1 MKCTKAL
8 FIIAFFLL
16 NISSIYAQ
24 QGNCPALDMPK
35 EEISVGEKASLLH
48 MYEEEK
54 LAGDVYEALNNKWN
68 LRVFANI
75 LNAEDHHQSM
85 VAALMDK
92 YEIEY
97 TANNEAGKFE
107 NEELQKLYNQL
118 VAQGEKS
125 IEEALK
131 VGATIEDLDIYDLNK
146 ALQNEVDNEDISFV
160 YSNLK
165 RGSENHMRA
174 FNRWLSR
181 YGISYQA
188 QYISQ
193 EELQKI
199 ITP

>member
-1 MKCTKAL
+1 MKPAKIL
-8 FIIAFFLL
+8 FFVVLFLL
-16 NISSIYAQ
+16 NASSIYAQ

-35 EEISVGEKASLLH
+35 EEISASEKASLLH

-68 LRVFANI
+68 LRIFANI
-75 LNAEDHHQSM
+75 LNAEDRHQGM

-97 TANNEAGKFE
+97 TANNETGKFE

-131 VGATIEDLDIYDLNK
+131 VGATIEDMDIYDLDE
-146 ALQNEVDNEDISFV
+146 ALQNEVDNEDISLV

-181 YGISYQA
+181 YGISYQPH
-188 QYISQ
+188 YIS
-193 EELQKI
+193 EEQLQKI
-199 ITP
+199 ITF